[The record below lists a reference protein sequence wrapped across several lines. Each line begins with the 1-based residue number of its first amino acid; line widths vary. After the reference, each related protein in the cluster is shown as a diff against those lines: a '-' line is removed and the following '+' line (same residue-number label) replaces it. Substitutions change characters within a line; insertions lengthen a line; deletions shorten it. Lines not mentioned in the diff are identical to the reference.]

1 MKKQAVKSAASFAVA
16 LMVLSIIPSGAL
28 ASGNGTS
35 TNQTNLTNDCGF
47 GMMMPGDMRHGGAGH
62 DGMHCSGFGP
72 AENLTDENFTE
83 IQAEMLDSITDRITE
98 LQNMYTN
105 VSEASTAEELN
116 QVLLAERQ
124 ANAERAGP
132 CEMNGLPGEM
142 CEPCLFK
149 VENVTSENF
158 TDVQAEIVDSTGNMT
173 DMLNEQ
179 LKNTNDENMTAML
192 NERIT
197 ELEDLSTNVSE
208 ASSAAELQKV
218 VLTYMKTQA
227 VDSIEK
233 EIEHIEARVSESEN
247 STDDID
253 GNVTELKDRI
263 TELTSLIEDINAS
276 ESFDDLRETMSS
288 EMRSEKGSMQE
299 GRGPMQHQGG
309 CGKMPECP
317 GFQQK
322 NNTEA

>member
-1 MKKQAVKSAASFAVA
+1 
-16 LMVLSIIPSGAL
+16 MVLSIISSGAL

-35 TNQTNLTNDCGF
+35 TNQTNLANDCGF

-62 DGMHCSGFGP
+62 DGMNCSVFGP
-72 AENLTDENFTE
+72 AENITDENFTE

-105 VSEASTAEELN
+105 VSEASTAEELK

-132 CEMNGLPGEM
+132 FERNGFPGKM
-142 CEPCLFK
+142 CGPCLLK

-158 TDVQAEIVDSTGNMT
+158 TDVQAEIVDSIGNMT

-179 LKNTNDENMTAML
+179 LNNTNDENMTAML

-197 ELEDLSTNVSE
+197 ELEGLSTNVSE
-208 ASSAAELQKV
+208 ASSAAELQEV

-227 VDSIEK
+227 VDSIGK

-253 GNVTELKDRI
+253 ENVTELKNRI
-263 TELTSLIEDINAS
+263 TDLTALIEDINAS
-276 ESFDDLRETMSS
+276 ESFDDLREIISS
-288 EMRSEKGSMQE
+288 EMRSGKGPVQE
-299 GRGPMQHQGG
+299 GMDPVQHRGG
-309 CGKMPECP
+309 CGKMPECH